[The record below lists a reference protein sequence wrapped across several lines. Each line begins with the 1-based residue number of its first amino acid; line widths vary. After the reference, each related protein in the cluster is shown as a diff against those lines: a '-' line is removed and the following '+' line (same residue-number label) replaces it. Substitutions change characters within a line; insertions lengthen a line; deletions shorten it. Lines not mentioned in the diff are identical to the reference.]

1 MAKISG
7 SLVGSVAVGLII
19 GGALGWIAAGEV
31 ADLPPLLIGH
41 APTVSL
47 DNSQSSGG
55 SSALGGTA

>member
-1 MAKISG
+1 MKLIT
-7 SLVGSVAVGLII
+7 LVGLII

-55 SSALGGTA
+55 SSAFRGQHALLHS